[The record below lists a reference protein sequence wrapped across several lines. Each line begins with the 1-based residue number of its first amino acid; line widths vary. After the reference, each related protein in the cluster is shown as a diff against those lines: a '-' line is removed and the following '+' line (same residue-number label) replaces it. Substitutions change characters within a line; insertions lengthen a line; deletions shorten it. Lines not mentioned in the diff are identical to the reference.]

1 MEWRTRWS
9 PAPGAVGYVIRYG
22 IDPSR
27 LNLHHRVRGGD
38 ARELTLYNLNHAP
51 AYHFRIDAI
60 NDGGVTR
67 SSKTADVP

>member
-1 MEWRTRWS
+1 FTAPRTRAGR
-9 PAPGAVGYVIRYG
+9 PCHCYA
-22 IDPSR
+22 R
-27 LNLHHRVRGGD
+27 LTHALSGD